1 MAGPGSPGPIV
12 QPCRTAITHRGP
24 DEDGFYL
31 RGPLGMGNHRL
42 SNYPDLPPDGRT
54 GAMPLT

>member
-1 MAGPGSPGPIV
+1 M

-42 SNYPDLPPDGRT
+42 STYPDLPPDGRT